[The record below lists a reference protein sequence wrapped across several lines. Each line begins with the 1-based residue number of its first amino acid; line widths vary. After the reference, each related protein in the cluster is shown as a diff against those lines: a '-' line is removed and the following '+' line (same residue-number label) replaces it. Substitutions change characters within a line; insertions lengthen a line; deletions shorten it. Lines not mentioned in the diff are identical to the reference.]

1 MKASKLKF
9 FVEIKFFNLVKDEMI
24 FKIKNHLDYLY
35 FSLIAAFLIWL
46 NLHFLIDLDYL
57 KMFEVSQSLSFNQ
70 KLISPFLSKDA
81 GYFLLQNVLGSFLN
95 FTVFF
100 SLIISISF
108 FLKFKALLNI
118 ERHVSFW
125 YVLPYLFVLS
135 FLHEGIQVRIALAL
149 SFALWAIIMYVR
161 EKWLLAFLLILL
173 GGSVH
178 LSVLTFLIIPF
189 VMMLH
194 DQFGHRFLYVTIAF
208 TLLLSLTSIIP
219 DVMHY
224 VGRLTNAR
232 FMAYSESFYSIQNKS
247 GLFQYYFIFVGFL
260 TVFVWHYYK
269 PSSELWSRLKKVSLT
284 SGCLAVVIL
293 MVFHFN
299 VVVSSRLADLLLLP
313 LLLVLGA
320 NLHQLKE
327 QRQWFLL
334 WGMTLSLIGY
344 GILRGIVSFKPELIQ
359 ESLKYIN
366 SFI

>member
-1 MKASKLKF
+1 MTIPK
-9 FVEIKFFNLVKDEMI
+9 
-24 FKIKNHLDYLY
+24 KNYINYLP
-35 FSLIAAFLIWL
+35 FSLIASFLIWL
-46 NLHFLIDLDYL
+46 NLYFLIDGDYRR
-57 KMFEVSQSLSFNQ
+57 MFEVGQSLAFNQ
-70 KLISPFLSKDA
+70 KVISPFLYKDP
-81 GYFLLQNVLGSFLN
+81 GYFLLQNTIGMAAN
-95 FTVFF
+95 FSTFF
-100 SLIISISF
+100 IIIISLSL
-108 FLKFKALLNI
+108 FLKFKALLSVEKDI
-118 ERHVSFW
+118 SFW
-125 YVLPYLFVLS
+125 HVLPYLFALS

-178 LSVLTFLIIPF
+178 LSALTFLIVPAVI
-189 VMMLH
+189 MIH
-194 DQFGHRFLYVTIAF
+194 DRFGHRFLYMTIAF

-260 TVFVWHYYK
+260 TVFVWCYYK
-269 PSSELWSRLKKVSLT
+269 PSSELWSRLKKVGVT

-344 GILRGIVSFKPELIQ
+344 GILRGIVSFKPALIQ